1 MKKAALLVSLLLALF
16 IAPSPSHA
24 VEYRTVQTLLE
35 NCESNEAIENA
46 LCAGLIS
53 GVGSVLDFNCG
64 YSAEGYNMPETLMAD
79 VDRVTNGALIQAF
92 KNWAR
97 DNPENWGD
105 TDLHG
110 MVFAISSKFPCK
122 D

>member
-24 VEYRTVQTLLE
+24 VEDRTVQTLLE

-64 YSAEGYNMPETLMAD
+64 YSAEGYNIPDYLMAD
-79 VDRVTNGALIQAF
+79 IDGVTNGALIQAF

-97 DNPENWGD
+97 DNPQTWKYSEIAGV
-105 TDLHG
+105 
-110 MVFAISSKFPCK
+110 VFAINSTFPCK
-122 D
+122 N